1 MAPLLSTTASQY
13 LSGCV
18 RLEARDHVRARLH
31 PQSIDNFSNNNRLF
45 VHRSLLA
52 RRKTHDAKATST
64 SKKRIIC
71 FGQQKVNKLLC
82 LQAAFWM
89 RAAGIK
95 QKNYKTSFETAAKQ
109 FEKVS
114 AKSQSANVRCFLACE
129 QEPVNILWIMDES
142 SYIGSQ

>member
-13 LSGCV
+13 WSGCGI
-18 RLEARDHVRARLH
+18 LEARGHVRARLH

-45 VHRSLLA
+45 VRRSLLA
-52 RRKTHDAKATST
+52 RRKTHDAKTISNFRKTDDPFWST
-64 SKKRIIC
+64 
-71 FGQQKVNKLLC
+71 KVNKLLC

-95 QKNYKTSFETAAKQ
+95 QKNYQTSFETAAKQ